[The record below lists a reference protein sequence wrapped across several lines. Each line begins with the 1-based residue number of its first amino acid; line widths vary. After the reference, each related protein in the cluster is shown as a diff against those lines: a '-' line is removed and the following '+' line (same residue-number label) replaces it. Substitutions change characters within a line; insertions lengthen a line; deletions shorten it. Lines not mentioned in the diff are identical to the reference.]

1 MKKTILLSLILSSA
15 IAFNA
20 CSNGNAATAQKQV
33 VSFYKVPLVCSAAP
47 DIGCGSRSKPVLL
60 KLEKNPSV
68 KEAWLNRAGT
78 VIAIVWKNNEQT
90 ETVAKPVFNENG
102 VDFTEISEKDATD
115 YKENFRKENFW
126 YHSADVDMLSREEAA
141 TIAASLVKWSLENNL
156 ITPDETNKIKADV
169 EAYFK
174 EELVKLRTRE
184 QLNDDSQ
191 NKFREALYNIA
202 ENI

>member
-1 MKKTILLSLILSSA
+1 
-15 IAFNA
+15 
-20 CSNGNAATAQKQV
+20 
-33 VSFYKVPLVCSAAP
+33 
-47 DIGCGSRSKPVLL
+47 
-60 KLEKNPSV
+60 
-68 KEAWLNRAGT
+68 

-90 ETVAKPVFNENG
+90 ETVAKPVFSENG

-156 ITPDETNKIKADV
+156 ITPDEANKIKADV

>member
-1 MKKTILLSLILSSA
+1 M
-15 IAFNA
+15 
-20 CSNGNAATAQKQV
+20 
-33 VSFYKVPLVCSAAP
+33 
-47 DIGCGSRSKPVLL
+47 
-60 KLEKNPSV
+60 
-68 KEAWLNRAGT
+68 
-78 VIAIVWKNNEQT
+78 IAIVWKNNEQT
-90 ETVAKPVFNENG
+90 ETVAKPVFSENG

-156 ITPDETNKIKADV
+156 ITPDEANKIKADV

-184 QLNDDSQ
+184 QLNDEIGNHMS
-191 NKFREALYNIA
+191 
-202 ENI
+202 